1 MKKYLLLFY
10 LTCTVCVLYAQD
22 KSTSSFLFDD
32 FQEAVVYFKNGSQ
45 FHEKMNY
52 NILANKFYFVD
63 RVDNKVKALSNPQD
77 IQIIKFGN
85 RVFYTEGN
93 NGIEILPTSPVL
105 YVQYKG
111 NMRKEASKGAFGQ
124 PAETTSVKTY
134 GGTYAGRGERYD
146 FDPEKL
152 ILGSRYNIY
161 WIEQKGKKK
170 SFKNF
175 NQFLKLYPKHKEELK
190 RFIKENNVDFN
201 NVQQISIL
209 CIHAESLYR
218 MTD

>member
-1 MKKYLLLFY
+1 MKKCLLLFY
-10 LTCTVCVLYAQD
+10 WACTVCMLYAQD
-22 KSTSSFLFDD
+22 KNTSSFLFDD

-45 FHEKMNY
+45 FREKMNY

-77 IQIIKFGN
+77 IQVIKFSN

-93 NGIEILPTSPVL
+93 NGIEILPTNPVL

-124 PAETTSVKTY
+124 PTETTSVKTY
-134 GGTYAGRGERYD
+134 GGTYAGRGERYE

-152 ILGSRYNIY
+152 ILGRRYNIY
-161 WIEQKGKKK
+161 WVEKKGKKK

-175 NQFLKLYPKHKEELK
+175 KQFLKLYPKHKEELK
-190 RFIKENNVDFN
+190 LFIKENNIDFN
-201 NVQQISIL
+201 NVQQISRL
-209 CIHAESLYR
+209 CIHADSL
-218 MTD
+218 

>member
-1 MKKYLLLFY
+1 MKKCLLLFY
-10 LTCTVCVLYAQD
+10 WACTVCMLYAQD
-22 KSTSSFLFDD
+22 KNTSSFLFDD

-45 FHEKMNY
+45 FREKMNY

-77 IQIIKFGN
+77 IQVIKFGN

-93 NGIEILPTSPVL
+93 NGIEILPTNPVL

-124 PAETTSVKTY
+124 PTETTSVKTY
-134 GGTYAGRGERYD
+134 GGTYAGRGERYE

-161 WIEQKGKKK
+161 WVEKKGKKK

-175 NQFLKLYPKHKEELK
+175 KQFLKLYPKHKEELK
-190 RFIKENNVDFN
+190 LFIKENNIDFN
-201 NVQQISIL
+201 NVQQISRL
-209 CIHAESLYR
+209 CIHADSL
-218 MTD
+218 

>member
-1 MKKYLLLFY
+1 M
-10 LTCTVCVLYAQD
+10 
-22 KSTSSFLFDD
+22 
-32 FQEAVVYFKNGSQ
+32 
-45 FHEKMNY
+45 
-52 NILANKFYFVD
+52 
-63 RVDNKVKALSNPQD
+63 KALSNPQD
-77 IQIIKFGN
+77 IQVIKFSN

-93 NGIEILPTSPVL
+93 NGIEILPTNPVL

-124 PAETTSVKTY
+124 PTETTSVKTY

-170 SFKNF
+170 PFKNF
-175 NQFLKLYPKHKEELK
+175 NQFLKLYPKQKEELK

-209 CIHAESLYR
+209 CMHAESIYNI
-218 MTD
+218 TD

>member
-1 MKKYLLLFY
+1 M
-10 LTCTVCVLYAQD
+10 
-22 KSTSSFLFDD
+22 
-32 FQEAVVYFKNGSQ
+32 
-45 FHEKMNY
+45 
-52 NILANKFYFVD
+52 
-63 RVDNKVKALSNPQD
+63 
-77 IQIIKFGN
+77 
-85 RVFYTEGN
+85 
-93 NGIEILPTSPVL
+93 PTNPVL

-124 PAETTSVKTY
+124 PTETTSVKTY

-170 SFKNF
+170 PFKNF
-175 NQFLKLYPKHKEELK
+175 NQLLKLYPKQKEELK

-209 CIHAESLYR
+209 CMHAESIYNI
-218 MTD
+218 TD

>member
-1 MKKYLLLFY
+1 MKKCLLLFY
-10 LTCTVCVLYAQD
+10 WACTVCMLYAQD
-22 KSTSSFLFDD
+22 KNTSSFLFDD

-45 FHEKMNY
+45 FREKMNY

-63 RVDNKVKALSNPQD
+63 HVDNKVKTLSNPQD
-77 IQIIKFGN
+77 IQVIKFSN

-93 NGIEILPTSPVL
+93 NGIEILPTNPVL

-124 PAETTSVKTY
+124 PTETTSVKTY

-170 SFKNF
+170 PFKNF
-175 NQFLKLYPKHKEELK
+175 FLFLRLYLLLLVVLM
-190 RFIKENNVDFN
+190 RFIIYMNVDFN

-209 CIHAESLYR
+209 CMHAESIYNI
-218 MTD
+218 TD